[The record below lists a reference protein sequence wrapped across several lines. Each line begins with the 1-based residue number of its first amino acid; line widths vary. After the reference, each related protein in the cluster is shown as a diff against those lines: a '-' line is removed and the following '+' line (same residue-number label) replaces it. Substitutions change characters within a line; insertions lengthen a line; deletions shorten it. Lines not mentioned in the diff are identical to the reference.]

1 MSFVA
6 SQPEP
11 ARFDTLG
18 NLPGGVGQYMR
29 VVKDVCD
36 YVCHNA
42 DANLAGVARTVAKER
57 PVAPKSMESYLGTL
71 GRTVI
76 VRHIDDRITLTPLG
90 KQIAQAPTCDERSR
104 LMADALVQRCTGMA
118 QLLALYDNEASNDLS
133 LKDIQ
138 AGLGSRFSNWK
149 EATNYKIRN
158 YWLVELRC
166 VVATRSRHNAITPLG
181 RDVLHYNFPD
191 THALLAV
198 ETNADPIDDELDQTS
213 IIDENEDM
221 LDELHEASVA
231 SNNYRRLQEAV
242 GVCFRFV

>member
-42 DANLAGVARTVAKER
+42 DANVAGVARTVAKER

-90 KQIAQAPTCDERSR
+90 KQIAQAKSCDERAR
-104 LMADALVQRCTGMA
+104 LMADALVQRCKGMA
-118 QLLALYDNEASNDLS
+118 QLLALYESEAPKDLS
-133 LKDIQ
+133 LKEIQ
-138 AGLGSRFSNWK
+138 VGLGSRFSNWQD
-149 EATNYKIRN
+149 ATNFKIRN
-158 YWLVELRC
+158 LWLVELKC
-166 VVATRSRHNAITPLG
+166 VAATRSHRNAITPHG
-181 RDVLHYNFPD
+181 RDVLHRNFPD
-191 THALLAV
+191 MHPL
-198 ETNADPIDDELDQTS
+198 P
-213 IIDENEDM
+213 
-221 LDELHEASVA
+221 
-231 SNNYRRLQEAV
+231 AV
-242 GVCFRFV
+242 GPDIDQI